1 MTDRQLRHMIS
12 HAIAAERPMAE
23 KYYHVCWWGE
33 AVRCH
38 HVRHTPE
45 RHEVFFSA
53 PGSVLLGELSA
64 VQWRLLITRIEDF
77 CERRALTLD
86 LHTGAGQYVGGSAV
100 RRPWVTESDSARL
113 NALLAD
119 AREAEPALHDPAH
132 LDGLQNLLATAHIVA
147 TGDVPEDVVT
157 MNSQVRLRNE
167 DHDLEKDL
175 FLVFPADA
183 RGSDFGVLKL
193 SIFTD
198 TGLSLLG
205 RRVGDRIDDR
215 LRILD
220 LPYQPEA
227 AGDFEL

>member
-1 MTDRQLRHMIS
+1 MIS
-12 HAIAAERPMAE
+12 HAIATERPVAE
-23 KYYHVCWWGE
+23 KYYHICWWEE
-33 AVRCH
+33 AVRCR

-77 CERRALTLD
+77 CARRGLVLD
-86 LHTGAGQYVGGSAV
+86 LHSGAGQYADRSAV
-100 RRPWVTESDSARL
+100 RRAWVTEFDSARL
-113 NALLAD
+113 HVLLAE
-119 AREAEPALHDPAH
+119 ARAAEPALQTPTH
-132 LDGLQNLLATAHIVA
+132 LDKLQGLLATAYIVA
-147 TGDVPEDVVT
+147 PGDVPEDVVT
-157 MNSQVRLRNE
+157 MNSQVRLRND
-167 DHDLEKDL
+167 DHDLETDL

-183 RGSDFGVLKL
+183 RSSDFGKPKV

-205 RRVGDRIDDR
+205 RRIGDRIDES

-227 AGDFEL
+227 AGEFEL